1 MLIGNLVAGCVLFLY
16 QLCVSESD
24 CDCLPPFRSR
34 SPHCIDQIQFWF
46 ILFCVDLCV
55 VGLFCCL
62 VWCVVFVF
70 KSIFKNKMMFLHCYH
85 HCHYHHDHYRVL
97 ASPVLRRDVD
107 VDVCVLA
114 YDHDQCCN
122 LGQGPLHCL

>member
-1 MLIGNLVAGCVLFLY
+1 MCCVCFNGVSVRVIVTVFHPQGQGHLTALINFN
-16 QLCVSESD
+16 
-24 CDCLPPFRSR
+24 F
-34 SPHCIDQIQFWF
+34 
-46 ILFCVDLCV
+46 
-55 VGLFCCL
+55 GLFCFVLIFVLL
-62 VWCVVFVF
+62 VCFVVWFGVLFFVF

-114 YDHDQCCN
+114 YDRDQCCN
-122 LGQGPLHCL
+122 LGQGPLRYL

>member
-1 MLIGNLVAGCVLFLY
+1 
-16 QLCVSESD
+16 
-24 CDCLPPFRSR
+24 
-34 SPHCIDQIQFWF
+34 
-46 ILFCVDLCV
+46 
-55 VGLFCCL
+55 
-62 VWCVVFVF
+62 
-70 KSIFKNKMMFLHCYH
+70 MMFLHYYH

-122 LGQGPLHCL
+122 LGQGPPRYLLRQKKQKQTGMSVSMLMFMVTYY